1 MSTTQQKH
9 LPILLIED
17 DQALARL
24 ITDELE
30 AEGWS
35 LVVHHQVQTALDWL
49 NINQPALIVT
59 DLRLPDGDGMSVV
72 EQVVQHW
79 PEEQRP
85 GLIVITAFGSVRQ
98 AVQALQAG
106 ADDFLTKP
114 LDLEHFLL
122 AVKRVVATRQLHDE
136 LFQFRKLNRQP
147 AFHQMFGRS
156 AAMRNLF
163 EQIKVIG
170 RAQGPVLIN
179 GESGTGKELV
189 AKALHAESDRA
200 AGPFLAVNCAG
211 IPQELLESEFFGH
224 AAGSFTGAKKARKG
238 LLQEANGGSLLLDE
252 IGEMPITLQAKLLR
266 ALQDGSI
273 RPVGQ
278 DTEEK
283 VDVRI
288 IAATHRDLKQKVTE
302 GSFREDLFYRLE
314 TFALSVPPL
323 REREEDREILAQQFL
338 QQLMVAQGR
347 KIKGFSDQTLEI
359 LRRYPFPGN
368 VRELQNV
375 VERAFAFCGEDWV
388 QPQHLPARL
397 HDSKAEHAETT
408 LSVSGQRDEAL
419 LAGAVLPTLEQL
431 QKRYVNMV
439 LGEVG
444 GNKRRAAALLGI
456 GRRTLYRWLDEDDD
470 VSEMTTG

>member
-1 MSTTQQKH
+1 MKASQAKS

-17 DQALARL
+17 DQALSRL
-24 ITDELE
+24 ISDELE
-30 AEGWS
+30 AEGWT
-35 LVVHHQVQTALDWL
+35 LVVHHQIQPALEWL
-49 NINQPALIVT
+49 QGNQPALIVS
-59 DLRLPDGDGMSVV
+59 DLRLPDGNGMQVV
-72 EQVVQHW
+72 EQVVTNW
-79 PEEQRP
+79 PEAQRP

-122 AVKRVVATRQLHDE
+122 AVERVVATRKLHDE

-147 AFHQMFGRS
+147 AFHQMYGRS
-156 AAMRNLF
+156 DVMRNLF

-200 AGPFLAVNCAG
+200 DGPFLAVNCAG

-252 IGEMPITLQAKLLR
+252 IGEMPMAMQAKLLR

-278 DTEEK
+278 DTEEQ

-288 IAATHRDLKQKVTE
+288 IAATHRDLKQKVAD
-302 GSFREDLFYRLE
+302 GSFREDLYYRLE

-323 REREEDREILAQQFL
+323 RDRQEDKEILAQQFL
-338 QQLMVAQGR
+338 QQLAVAQGR
-347 KIKGFSDQTLEI
+347 HIKGFSDKALQI
-359 LRRYPFPGN
+359 IRQYAFPGN

-375 VERAFAFCGEDWV
+375 VERAFAFCTEDWV
-388 QPQHLPARL
+388 QPEQLPARL
-397 HDSKAEHAETT
+397 LENPSAAPAAKNDPALES
-408 LSVSGQRDEAL
+408 RNDAL

-431 QKRYVNMV
+431 QKRYVQMV
-439 LGEVG
+439 LHEVD

-456 GRRTLYRWLDEDDD
+456 GRRTLYRWLDDEAEDT
-470 VSEMTTG
+470 E

>member
-1 MSTTQQKH
+1 MSTTQQKR

-24 ITDELE
+24 IIDELE

-35 LVVHHQVQTALDWL
+35 LVVHHQIQTAVSWL
-49 NINQPALIVT
+49 KSNQPALIVT

-79 PEEQRP
+79 PEAQRP

-98 AVQALQAG
+98 AVKALQAG

-122 AVKRVVATRQLHDE
+122 TVERVVTNRRLHDE
-136 LFQFRKLNRQP
+136 LFQFRQLNRQP
-147 AFHQMFGRS
+147 MFHQMFGRS

-224 AAGSFTGAKKARKG
+224 AAGSFTGAKKSRKG

-252 IGEMPITLQAKLLR
+252 IGEMPVALQAKLLR

-278 DTEEK
+278 DTEER

-288 IAATHRDLKQKVTE
+288 FAATHRDLKQKVAD

-314 TFALSVPPL
+314 TFALFVPPL

-347 KIKGFSDQTLEI
+347 KIKGFSDTALEI
-359 LRRYPFPGN
+359 IRHYPFPGN

-375 VERAFAFCGEDWV
+375 VERAFAFCSEDWI
-388 QPQHLPARL
+388 QPHHLPTRL
-397 HDSKAEHAETT
+397 HDSQTESAQTVS
-408 LSVSGQRDEAL
+408 SVSGHGDDVL

-431 QKRYVNMV
+431 QRRYVNMV
-439 LGEVG
+439 LREVD

-456 GRRTLYRWLDEDDD
+456 GRRTLYRWLDEDN
-470 VSEMTTG
+470 EMQQ

>member
-1 MSTTQQKH
+1 MTIKQNKN

-24 ITDELE
+24 ISDELE
-30 AEGWS
+30 AEGWN
-35 LVVHHQVQTALDWL
+35 LEVHHQVQSALDWL
-49 NINQPALIVT
+49 TINQPALIVT
-59 DLRLPDGDGMSVV
+59 DLRLPDGNGMQVV
-72 EQVVQHW
+72 EQVVTHW

-122 AVKRVVATRQLHDE
+122 AVERVVATRKLHDE

-156 AAMRNLF
+156 EAMRNLF

-200 AGPFLAVNCAG
+200 DGPFLAVNCAG

-252 IGEMPITLQAKLLR
+252 IGEMPMALQAKLLR

-273 RPVGQ
+273 RPVGH

-288 IAATHRDLKQKVTE
+288 IAATHRDLKQKVME
-302 GSFREDLFYRLE
+302 GSFREELFYRME

-323 REREEDREILAQQFL
+323 RDREEDREILAQQFL
-338 QQLMVAQGR
+338 QQLVVAQGR
-347 KIKGFSDQTLEI
+347 KIQGFSDKALEI
-359 LRRYPFPGN
+359 IRDYAFPGN
-368 VRELQNV
+368 VRELHNV
-375 VERAFAFCGEDWV
+375 VERAFAFCNEEWV

-397 HDSKAEHAETT
+397 LENQPTQPAMASPETD
-408 LSVSGQRDEAL
+408 RHNDEL
-419 LAGAVLPTLEQL
+419 LAGAVLPTLDQL

-439 LGEVG
+439 LKEVD

-456 GRRTLYRWLDEDDD
+456 GRRTLYRWLDEETDEAEDKA
-470 VSEMTTG
+470 

>member
-1 MSTTQQKH
+1 MTLKQQMN

-35 LVVHHQVQTALDWL
+35 LVVHHQIQSAMDWL
-49 NINQPALIVT
+49 TINQPALIVT
-59 DLRLPDGDGMSVV
+59 DLRLPDGDGMKVV
-72 EQVVQHW
+72 EQVVTHW

-98 AVQALQAG
+98 AVHALQAG

-122 AVKRVVATRQLHDE
+122 AVERVVATRKLHDE

-156 AAMRNLF
+156 EAMRNLF

-200 AGPFLAVNCAG
+200 DGPFLAVNCAG

-252 IGEMPITLQAKLLR
+252 IGEMPMALQAKLLR

-288 IAATHRDLKQKVTE
+288 IAATHRDLKQKVVE

-338 QQLMVAQGR
+338 QQLVVSQGR
-347 KIKGFSDQTLEI
+347 KIQGFSDKALEI
-359 LRRYPFPGN
+359 IREYAFPGN

-375 VERAFAFCGEDWV
+375 VERAFAFCSEEWV
-388 QPQHLPARL
+388 QPHHLPTRL
-397 HDSKAEHAETT
+397 LENQSTPQELVTPDMEKHND
-408 LSVSGQRDEAL
+408 DL
-419 LAGAVLPTLEQL
+419 LAGAVLPTLDQL

-439 LGEVG
+439 LQEVG

-456 GRRTLYRWLDEDDD
+456 GRRTLYRWLDEESDEAEEP
-470 VSEMTTG
+470 S